1 MFNKSTLTITTS
13 ALVLMSTGVAGAAS
27 NPFSDVPQDSWAYD
41 AVATLAADGVIDGFP
56 DGTYQGN
63 KTMTRYEMAQIVA
76 RAMAKEDLQ
85 KADKAIVDKL
95 AAEFAEECKKYG
107 LIIRGNFDYSR
118 ITVGRMDQN
127 EKMVGIIK
135 KIIESGELKKI

>member
-1 MFNKSTLTITTS
+1 MKKIRIGILAFLLTGITG
-13 ALVLMSTGVAGAAS
+13 LAAAN
-27 NPFSDVPQDSWAYD
+27 NPFTDVPEGHWAYNSINKLVD
-41 AVATLAADGVIDGFP
+41 AGIVEGYNNGHYGGDRLI
-56 DGTYQGN
+56 
-63 KTMTRYEMAQIVA
+63 TRYEMAQIVA
-76 RAMAKEDLQ
+76 KAMAKG
-85 KADKAIVDKL
+85 ADVDRL

>member
-1 MFNKSTLTITTS
+1 MLFRS
-13 ALVLMSTGVAGAAS
+13 VGV
-27 NPFSDVPQDSWAYD
+27 
-41 AVATLAADGVIDGFP
+41 
-56 DGTYQGN
+56 
-63 KTMTRYEMAQIVA
+63 
-76 RAMAKEDLQ
+76 
-85 KADKAIVDKL
+85 
-95 AAEFAEECKKYG
+95 